1 MSSDTGGEQARKTAD
16 AVARRSY
23 GKLVAF
29 LAARTRDV
37 ASVEDAL
44 SEAFASALADWPL
57 NGCPSNPEGWLLTAA
72 RRKLI
77 DFARR
82 RRTSD
87 VASDELQRLA
97 AELEASTADT
107 GSGLPVPDQR
117 LALMFAC
124 AHPAIDAGI
133 RAPLILQVLLGVD
146 AAMIASAF
154 LISPATMGQRLVRA
168 KARIKQME
176 LGFHVPEGKDLPARV
191 VHVLDAVYA
200 AYTKA
205 WSECGEA
212 QTSPLVTEAIW
223 LAQLVVLLLPEE
235 PEAKGV
241 LALMHYAQAR
251 IAARRDAEGAY
262 APLEAHDVRLWDHG
276 QIRRA
281 EDLLR
286 QANAQGASGRYQ
298 IEAAI
303 QSAHVARRLKGESNW
318 REVVALYDLLSLYA
332 PSPVVTLNRAVALAN
347 VAGPVAALAA
357 IEPLAEDRRMAA
369 YQPYWAALGHLCA
382 EIGRREQA
390 HQALILA
397 LGLSADPA
405 VRIFLQRR
413 IDGLQSR

>member
-1 MSSDTGGEQARKTAD
+1 MAADHDEARRA
-16 AVARRSY
+16 AERVARESFGR
-23 GKLVAF
+23 LVAF
-29 LAARTRDV
+29 LAARTGDV
-37 ASVEDAL
+37 AGAQD
-44 SEAFASALADWPL
+44 ALADAFTEALRAWPVA
-57 NGCPSNPEGWLLTAA
+57 GVPASPCGWVLTAA
-72 RRKLI
+72 RRRQT
-77 DFARR
+77 DARR
-82 RRTSD
+82 RHKTGRDGEAQLILMREEIEALTA
-87 VASDELQRLA
+87 ASE
-97 AELEASTADT
+97 EI
-107 GSGLPVPDQR
+107 PDRR

-124 AHPAIDAGI
+124 AHPDIEPNC
-133 RAPLILQVLLGVD
+133 RAPLILQTILGLT
-146 AAMIASAF
+146 AAEIGAAF
-154 LISPATMGQRLVRA
+154 LVPPAAMGQRLVRA

-251 IAARRDAEGAY
+251 IAARRDAEDAY
-262 APLEAHDVRLWDHG
+262 APLEAHDVRLWDFG

-357 IEPLAEDRRMAA
+357 MEPLAEDRRMAA

-405 VRIFLQRR
+405 VRIFLQLR